1 FDMPRPGATYTAA
14 NLNQKVF
21 FHRLESEQADDALVL
36 ARPDHPD
43 WRFETHV
50 SDDGRYI
57 VVEVRNSTARRNR
70 IFYKSV
76 HAGEFVALIDNFDAG
91 FEFVGN
97 DGTRF
102 YFWTNHSAPRGRL
115 VAIDLTQPDPSS
127 WQSVIAEGEDA
138 LESVRLI
145 GDTLVALYVRDGQHE
160 LKLFERSGACLQG
173 PALPTPGSILSI
185 DGERDDRE
193 MFYIFHSFVYP
204 PTVFRYDF
212 AERTNTLIAQPRLAF
227 DFERYEIRQEF
238 AISKDGTRV

>member
-1 FDMPRPGATYTAA
+1 GNGSDWQMWYVRDVESREDLPDRVEWSKFSGATWLHDGSGFLYTRFDRPRPGATYTAA

-36 ARPDHPD
+36 ALPDHPD
-43 WRFETHV
+43 WRFDTHV

-76 HAGEFVALIDNFDAG
+76 HAGALVALIDNFDAG

-115 VAIDLTQPDPSS
+115 V
-127 WQSVIAEGEDA
+127 
-138 LESVRLI
+138 
-145 GDTLVALYVRDGQHE
+145 
-160 LKLFERSGACLQG
+160 
-173 PALPTPGSILSI
+173 
-185 DGERDDRE
+185 
-193 MFYIFHSFVYP
+193 
-204 PTVFRYDF
+204 
-212 AERTNTLIAQPRLAF
+212 
-227 DFERYEIRQEF
+227 
-238 AISKDGTRV
+238 